1 MTATRS
7 SPAGCST
14 RDTDAIRLDD
24 RLGLLDVLPSSPL
37 RPLDARWRLASEL
50 IRQGIRRPRRRWCD
64 PWTRRALRFLRHAA
78 RVGGPDHPKVVRKDP
93 ALAGALG
100 LRSGP
105 DQLSRLAVEARLLAG
120 QSDEVIARRGA
131 LPAEVVTVY
140 EAVFFNVRHRLD
152 AADSILFTA
161 IGPRLYAE
169 DGEPAP
175 DVVVKLL
182 AFLGGPPVADALL
195 GLIDVR
201 SGRSTWCWDTCAD
214 PRLVQVFELALAVQA
229 TPVNER
235 TAPTLMRLNAR
246 MAEIERARAAGS
258 AASVTESIAMTGI
271 EVAIE
276 VERSESSTPDARK
289 VRAPGTPAACDRDE
303 MASPA
308 FDLAD
313 LGQPEYR
320 LRATG

>member
-1 MTATRS
+1 
-7 SPAGCST
+7 
-14 RDTDAIRLDD
+14 
-24 RLGLLDVLPSSPL
+24 LPSSPL
-37 RPLDARWRLASEL
+37 RPLDARWRLADVL
-50 IRQGIRRPRRRWCD
+50 IRQGVHPPRRRWCD

-78 RVGGPDHPKVVRKDP
+78 RFGGPAHPKVVRKDP
-93 ALAGALG
+93 ALAGALD

-105 DQLSRLAVEARLLAG
+105 DLLSRLAVEARSLAG
-120 QSDEVIARRGA
+120 LSDEVIARRGA

-182 AFLGGPPVADALL
+182 AFLGGPLVADALL

-201 SGRSTWCWDTCAD
+201 SGRSTSCRDTAPD
-214 PRLVQVFELALAVQA
+214 RRLAALFEMTLAVQA
-229 TPVNER
+229 VPVDER
-235 TAPTLMRLNAR
+235 TASMLLRLNAR
-246 MAEIERARAAGS
+246 MAEIERTREAES
-258 AASVTESIAMTGI
+258 ADAVSQSVATTEI
-271 EVAIE
+271 EVAIKA
-276 VERSESSTPDARK
+276 ERYESCSPPARE
-289 VRAPGTPAACDRDE
+289 VRAPGTAAACDRDE
-303 MASPA
+303 TVPLG

-313 LGQPEYR
+313 LRHPECR